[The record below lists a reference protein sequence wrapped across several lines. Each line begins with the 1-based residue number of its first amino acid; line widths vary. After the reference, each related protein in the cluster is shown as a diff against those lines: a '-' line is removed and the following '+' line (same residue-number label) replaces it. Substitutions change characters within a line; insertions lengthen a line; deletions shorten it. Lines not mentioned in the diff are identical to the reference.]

1 MRKVCVSHMG
11 KYEEVENK
19 KLIDFLKLRHATGF

>member
-19 KLIDFLKLRHATGF
+19 LIDFLKLRHATGF